1 MIVMKPVKEKKPL
14 SVRSF
19 HCCRRA
25 SLVGAF
31 VLSCSAVVVP
41 SLVGGQSRLTAT
53 LTLPM
58 REGGGIRFW
67 KLPGTSG
74 LSQTRVSNIVQD
86 DQGFIWF
93 GTQSGLNRFDG
104 YTCKVFHHDRQNPH
118 SLSGVY
124 IHALFKDRSGF
135 IWVGS
140 DQFLDRFDS
149 VTESFK
155 RYSLTASNIKGRS
168 VTVLD
173 ISQDSSGLLWLSTNS
188 GLFRLDPATGHS
200 TRFLHNPA
208 DPTTIGDDDIKSTG
222 EDREGRFWV
231 ATSRSLDQLNR
242 TTGKVVR
249 HIDLPYSGLGAFFHE
264 DRSGVFW
271 VVYGDDGLPATLD
284 LASGKLTRYRFSP
297 YSRLD
302 RLNNRVYTM
311 AEDHDGNM
319 WFGSAENGVV
329 EFDHDHQLFV
339 SYINHVGDSDSLTD
353 NRVST
358 LFVDREGTIW
368 VGLHQAGPNFFTTK
382 HPSFEKITYT
392 PGISHSLPAPLVSAL
407 YVDRDDVLW
416 VGTDRGV
423 TLINLQTDRYST
435 FEPIQNNGATVLSI
449 VEQGRDTLWFG
460 TGHGFMRY
468 DRPAG
473 TLRRY
478 LDPGEFASSSCQD
491 SVAERLLLDRDGT
504 LWGATWDGL
513 CRLDT
518 SSGQFSTYR
527 PDQNSHPHY
536 NAIALDNDG
545 NLWLGGDIGLD
556 RFDPSTKRFTV
567 YRPDPD
573 DPHSLSDSRV
583 NSIYFDHA
591 GIMWAG
597 TQNGLDKFDPT
608 AKSFTV
614 YGEDQGM
621 DGNVVSC
628 VLEDKRDS
636 LWMSTNKGIS
646 TFNPQTNTFK
656 NYTVA
661 DGLPGPDLTGWGAC
675 VKGATGEMFF
685 GGFSGLTAFVPEQIV
700 VDDSVPPIVLTDFQ
714 LFGNSVRLGEHSILK
729 EAITH
734 TAHITLSHEQ
744 NIFAIEFSALSYLNA
759 ASIRYRYKL
768 MGLDAGWNVVDSD
781 HRVAAYTT
789 LPHGTYTFRVE
800 AATSHGQWGEPGAA
814 LRIQILPPWWES
826 LWFLSIC
833 MLFSP
838 TVLWLL
844 HRRRLNQ
851 VRAEI
856 RARSEERLDE
866 RERIAREL
874 HDTLLQGA
882 LSASIQLDL
891 AEDQLAKDSPVRGL
905 VQNVLATLRQV
916 TEEGR
921 MALRG
926 LRFQDIENNDLPKVF
941 QRVKQ
946 EFPHKDAIVFRVVA
960 QGAPRVVRTEI
971 RNDLY
976 RIGREAIVNAYV
988 HSDAATIEVEIQYAR
1003 TQLRL
1008 LVRDDGRG
1016 IDSSILQGGR
1026 DGHWGLSGMR
1036 ERSQRIGATLKLH
1049 SRLGAGTEIDLMV
1062 PGHIAFEDNS
1072 GNATPRWLR
1081 WLGREGF
1088 NGSSKKARDKQNEP
1102 RE

>member
-1 MIVMKPVKEKKPL
+1 MKPVKEKKPL
-14 SVRSF
+14 AVRHF
-19 HCCRRA
+19 HCSRRA
-25 SLVGAF
+25 FLIGAV
-31 VLSCSAVVVP
+31 VLSCPALAVP
-41 SLVGGQSRLTAT
+41 SLAEGQSRLTAT
-53 LTLPM
+53 LTLPI

-67 KLPGTSG
+67 KLPGASG

-93 GTQSGLNRFDG
+93 GTQNGLNRFDG
-104 YTCKVFHHDRQNPH
+104 YTCKVFHHDRQNPN

-140 DQFLDRFDS
+140 DQFLDRFDPA
-149 VTESFK
+149 TESFT
-155 RYSLTASNIKGRS
+155 RFPLTTSNINGPS
-168 VTVLD
+168 VVVTD
-173 ISQDSSGLLWLSTNS
+173 ISQDSSGLLWLSTNN

-200 TRFLHNPA
+200 TRFLHNPR
-208 DPTTIGDDDIKSTG
+208 DPTTVGDDDIKSTG

-284 LASGKLTRYRFSP
+284 LTSGKFTRYRFSP
-297 YSRLD
+297 YSRID
-302 RLNNRVYTM
+302 RLNNRVYAM

-319 WFGSAENGVV
+319 WFGAENGVV
-329 EFDHDHQLFV
+329 EFDHEHHYFV
-339 SYINHVGDSDSLTD
+339 SYVNHMGDSDSLTD
-353 NRVST
+353 NRVAA
-358 LFVDREGTIW
+358 LFVDRDDTIW

-382 HPSFEKITYT
+382 HPSFEKVTYM
-392 PGISHSLPAPLVSAL
+392 PGAPSSLRAPLVSAL
-407 YVDRDDVLW
+407 YVDRGDVLW

-423 TLINLQTDRYST
+423 TLINLETDKYST
-435 FEPIQNNGATVLSI
+435 FGPIDNSRATVLSI
-449 VEQGRDTLWFG
+449 LEQGRDTLWFG
-460 TGHGFMRY
+460 TGQGLKQY
-468 DRPAG
+468 DRRTSELKG
-473 TLRRY
+473 Y
-478 LDPGEFASSSCQD
+478 LNPGDFASSNCQE
-491 SVAERLLLDRDGT
+491 SVVERMLLDRAGM

-513 CRLDT
+513 CRFDAP
-518 SSGQFSTYR
+518 SGQFSTYK

-536 NAIALDNDG
+536 NAIALDNNGD
-545 NLWLGGDIGLD
+545 LWLGGDIGLD
-556 RFDPSTKRFTV
+556 RFDLSTKSFTV
-567 YRPDPD
+567 YRHDPD
-573 DPHSLSDSRV
+573 DPRSLSDSRV
-583 NSIYFDHA
+583 NSIYFDHL
-591 GIMWAG
+591 GIMWVG

-608 AKSFTV
+608 AKNFTA

-621 DGNVVSC
+621 NGNVVSC
-628 VLEDKRDS
+628 VLEDKRGS
-636 LWMSTNKGIS
+636 LWMSTNEGIS
-646 TFNPQTNTFK
+646 TFNPHTNTFE

-675 VKGATGEMFF
+675 TKSATGEMFF
-685 GGFSGLTAFVPEQIV
+685 GGFSGLTAFVPEGIV
-700 VDDSVPPIVLTDFQ
+700 VDNSVLPIVLTDFQ

-734 TAHITLSHEQ
+734 TTQITLSHGQ
-744 NIFAIEFSALSYLNA
+744 NMFAIEFSALNYLNS

-768 MGLDAGWNVVDSD
+768 EGLDARWNTVDSD

-789 LPHGTYTFRVE
+789 LPQGSYTFRVE
-800 AATSHGQWGEPGAA
+800 AATSHGQWGESGAT

-826 LWFLSIC
+826 LWFLSMCIV
-833 MLFSP
+833 FSFA
-838 TVLWLL
+838 VLWLL
-844 HRRRLNQ
+844 YLLRMNQ
-851 VRAEI
+851 VTADVRT
-856 RARSEERLDE
+856 RMEERLDE
-866 RERIAREL
+866 RERIACEL

-891 AEDQLAKDSPVRGL
+891 AEDQLAKDSPIRGL

-926 LRFQDIENNDLPKVF
+926 LRFEDTENNDLAKVF

-946 EFPHKDAIVFRVVA
+946 EFPHKGTIVFRVVA
-960 QGAPRVVRTEI
+960 QGAARVVRTEI
-971 RNDLY
+971 LNEIY

-988 HSDAATIEVEIQYAR
+988 HSEAATIEVEIQYAR

-1016 IDSSILQGGR
+1016 IDPSILQGGR

-1036 ERSQRIGATLKLH
+1036 ERSRRIGATLKLR
-1049 SRLGAGTEIDLMV
+1049 SKLGAGTEIELMV
-1062 PGHIAFEDNS
+1062 PGHIAFQDDS
-1072 GNATPRWLR
+1072 GKSTPRWLS
-1081 WLGREGF
+1081 WLGREWF
-1088 NGSSKKARDKQNEP
+1088 NDSGRRARDKQNEL
-1102 RE
+1102 RD